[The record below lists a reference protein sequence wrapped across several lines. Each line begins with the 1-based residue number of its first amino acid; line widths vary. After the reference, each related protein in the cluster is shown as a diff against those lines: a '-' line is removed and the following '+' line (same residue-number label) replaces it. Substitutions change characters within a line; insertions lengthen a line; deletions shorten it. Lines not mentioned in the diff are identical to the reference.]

1 MDGYGLASARDYN
14 GFAPPFTAKNMGT
27 PSDIKCYPTLDCSHL
42 LRQRVFWMTKLMLLI
57 SRVLFLF
64 LAVLSGATAGLIT
77 GTVTF
82 NGNVIQYQA
91 FNGTDPAAFNAFLA
105 GAQLTDFENVAG
117 VTPLAVAAYT
127 GAPTAAANLIDAT
140 VAINGAFFSAGGQ
153 TPGNPANGGA
163 PGVLV
168 DVSTLNGAHSGNNV
182 LGPTAQGDPETPLDF
197 NGFISI
203 NFPLAQPISRFGW
216 WTNPQGGNVNFAP
229 HLNAIDSGGNLVDL
243 SAGIAF
249 TASPGEF
256 VAFAFS
262 QSVLNEVELFQTGPM
277 TVDDFVYARDNEL
290 PFGTTVVPE
299 PGTWGL
305 LALGCSSL
313 AIARIRRGAA
323 GKRRMIS

>member
-1 MDGYGLASARDYN
+1 
-14 GFAPPFTAKNMGT
+14 
-27 PSDIKCYPTLDCSHL
+27 
-42 LRQRVFWMTKLMLLI
+42 MTKPLLLI
-57 SRVLFLF
+57 SKVLFLL
-64 LAVLSGATAGLIT
+64 LAVVSGATAALMT

-82 NGNVIQYQA
+82 NGNPVQYQA
-91 FNGTDPAAFNAFLA
+91 FKGTDPAAFSAFLA

-117 VTPLAVAAYT
+117 VTPLTVTAYT
-127 GAPTAAANLIDAT
+127 GTPTAAANLIDAT

-153 TPGNPANGGA
+153 TPGKPANGGA

-168 DVSTLNGAHSGNNV
+168 DVSALNGAHSGKNV
-182 LGPTAQGDPETPLDF
+182 LGPTAQGDPTTPLDF

-243 SAGIAF
+243 SAGISF
-249 TASPGEF
+249 TANPGEF

-277 TVDDFVYARDNEL
+277 TVDDFVYARDNKL

-299 PGTWGL
+299 PGSWGL
-305 LALGCSSL
+305 LALGSSFL
-313 AIARIRRGAA
+313 AIVKIRRGAA
-323 GKRRMIS
+323 GKRRTMS

>member
-1 MDGYGLASARDYN
+1 
-14 GFAPPFTAKNMGT
+14 
-27 PSDIKCYPTLDCSHL
+27 
-42 LRQRVFWMTKLMLLI
+42 MTKLLLQI
-57 SRVLFLF
+57 SRILFLF
-64 LAVLSGATAGLIT
+64 VAVLSCATAALIT

-91 FNGTDPAAFNAFLA
+91 FNGTDPVAFNAFLA

-117 VTPLAVAAYT
+117 VTPLAVTAYT
-127 GAPTAAANLIDAT
+127 GTPTAAANLIDAT

-168 DVSTLNGAHSGNNV
+168 DVSALNGAHSGNNV
-182 LGPTAQGDPETPLDF
+182 LGPTAQGDPTTPLDF

-229 HLNAIDSGGNLVDL
+229 HLNALDSGGNLVDL
-243 SAGIAF
+243 SNGITF

-277 TVDDFVYARDNEL
+277 TVDDFAYARDNKL

-299 PGTWGL
+299 PGSWIL
-305 LALGCSSL
+305 LALGTSFL
-313 AIARIRRGAA
+313 AIAKARRGASR
-323 GKRRMIS
+323 KRRMLS

>member
-1 MDGYGLASARDYN
+1 
-14 GFAPPFTAKNMGT
+14 
-27 PSDIKCYPTLDCSHL
+27 
-42 LRQRVFWMTKLMLLI
+42 MTKALLLI
-57 SRVLFLF
+57 PKVLCLF
-64 LAVLSGATAGLIT
+64 FAVSFCATAAIVT

-91 FNGTDPAAFNAFLA
+91 FNGTDPAAFTAFLA
-105 GAQLTDFENVAG
+105 GAQLTDFETVGG
-117 VTPLAVAAYT
+117 VTPLAVTSYVST
-127 GAPTAAANLIDAT
+127 PTTAANLIDAK

-168 DVSTLNGAHSGNNV
+168 DVSALNGAHSGKNV
-182 LGPTAQGDPETPLDF
+182 LGPTAQGDPDTPLDF

-243 SAGIAF
+243 SAGISF
-249 TASPGEF
+249 KASPGEF

-277 TVDDFVYARDNEL
+277 TVDDFVYARDNKL

-299 PGTWGL
+299 PGSWIL
-305 LALGCSSL
+305 LALGVSAL
-313 AIARIRRGAA
+313 AIARMRPGSVVRHSGLRPNVK
-323 GKRRMIS
+323 G

>member
-1 MDGYGLASARDYN
+1 
-14 GFAPPFTAKNMGT
+14 
-27 PSDIKCYPTLDCSHL
+27 
-42 LRQRVFWMTKLMLLI
+42 MTKSVLLI
-57 SRVLFLF
+57 PKVLCLF
-64 LAVLSGATAGLIT
+64 FAVSLCATAAIVT

-91 FNGTDPAAFNAFLA
+91 FNGTDPAAFTAFLA
-105 GAQLTDFENVAG
+105 GAQLTDFETVGG
-117 VTPLAVAAYT
+117 VTPLAVTSYVST
-127 GAPTAAANLIDAT
+127 PTTAANLIDAK

-168 DVSTLNGAHSGNNV
+168 DVSALNGAHSGKNV
-182 LGPTAQGDPETPLDF
+182 LGPTAQGDPDTPLDF

-229 HLNAIDSGGNLVDL
+229 HLNALDSGGNLVDL
-243 SAGIAF
+243 SAGISF
-249 TASPGEF
+249 KASPGEF

-277 TVDDFVYARDNEL
+277 TVDDFVYARDNKL

-299 PGTWGL
+299 PGSWVL
-305 LALGCSSL
+305 LALGGSSL
-313 AIARIRRGAA
+313 TIARIRPGSVQRRRGLQLHVK
-323 GKRRMIS
+323 G

>member
-1 MDGYGLASARDYN
+1 M
-14 GFAPPFTAKNMGT
+14 
-27 PSDIKCYPTLDCSHL
+27 IKSL
-42 LRQRVFWMTKLMLLI
+42 LLI
-57 SRVLFLF
+57 PKVLYLF
-64 LAVLSGATAGLIT
+64 FAVSLCATAAIVT

-91 FNGTDPAAFNAFLA
+91 FNGTDPAAFTAFLA
-105 GAQLTDFENVAG
+105 GAQLTDFETVGG
-117 VTPLAVAAYT
+117 VTPLAVTSYVST
-127 GAPTAAANLIDAT
+127 PTTAANLIDAK

-168 DVSTLNGAHSGNNV
+168 DVSALNGAHSGKNV
-182 LGPTAQGDPETPLDF
+182 LGPTAQGDPDTPLDF

-243 SAGIAF
+243 SAGISF
-249 TASPGEF
+249 KASPGEF

-277 TVDDFVYARDNEL
+277 TVDDFVYARDNKL
-290 PFGTTVVPE
+290 PFGTTTVPE
-299 PGTWGL
+299 PGSWVL
-305 LALGCSSL
+305 LALGGSSL
-313 AIARIRRGAA
+313 AIAGMRPGLVRRRRGLPPHAK
-323 GKRRMIS
+323 G